1 MHLSLPSGPV
11 NDLKDVSDARHIRGI
26 FTRESVFKKYYILS
40 KKSISSFKKLKGRRQ
55 PNKYRITE
63 FFGTIQEAQRECDP
77 MRQGAFS
84 EQKSTWP
91 LNAPLADLANSTCAL
106 VDSDSFEYAEN
117 NR

>member
-1 MHLSLPSGPV
+1 MHLSLPSDPV
-11 NDLKDVSDARHIRGI
+11 NGLKDVSDARHIRGI
-26 FTRESVFKKYYILS
+26 FTRECVFKKYYILT
-40 KKSISSFKKLKGRRQ
+40 KENSSLEKIEGRRQ

-63 FFGTIQEAQRECDP
+63 LFGTIQEAKREFDP

-106 VDSDSFEYAEN
+106 DSDSFEYVEN
-117 NR
+117 NG